1 MKPNHRSYAG
11 RALLLSLLL
20 VCSGCVSIIDR
31 STELAVPVGAALD
44 PTSRLYQ
51 MDTLVV
57 MGYLRCFDGLTRL
70 YATYDEAER
79 SAVLNSI
86 TLVREGEE
94 AVCPA
99 AGEIELAHCSYRGR
113 LLLRDQYTAPWFI
126 VDEFLQCTDFGA

>member
-1 MKPNHRSYAG
+1 MKPDGWPYVRRVLAVV
-11 RALLLSLLL
+11 LLLG
-20 VCSGCVSIIDR
+20 CSGCVSVIDR
-31 STELAVPVGAALD
+31 TTELAVPVGAALD

-86 TLVREGEE
+86 TLVHEGEE
-94 AVCPA
+94 SVCPS